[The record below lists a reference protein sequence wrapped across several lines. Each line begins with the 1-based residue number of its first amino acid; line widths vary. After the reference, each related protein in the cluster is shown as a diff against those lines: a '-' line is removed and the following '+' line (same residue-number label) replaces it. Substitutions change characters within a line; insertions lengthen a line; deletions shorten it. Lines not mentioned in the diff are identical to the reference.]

1 MQWTRRLVLG
11 SLASV
16 AASRA
21 LARADTPDAAL
32 EAAIAAPNA
41 PPAIAAAILGAD
53 GLRWSGVR
61 GLRRQGEAAPA
72 TLQDRWHLGS
82 NTKAMTAAVWAR
94 LVEQGRARWDM
105 PLSEVFSDW
114 PLDAGF
120 RTATVDDLFRH
131 RAGLTDAEV
140 IGVSWLMTARADPRP
155 LPDQRAALAKQALT
169 RPPTGTVGAFAYG
182 NLNYI
187 VAGAAM
193 ERLTGRA
200 WEEVMRAELYAPL
213 GLDSAGFG
221 APRSGQGDV
230 WGHRRIGERWMA
242 VDPAD
247 PGGDNPLALG
257 PAGTAHMSL
266 ADYGRWL
273 AALLNDGGGW
283 LTPEKVRRLHDPGSY
298 AGPAYAYG
306 WGVSRPAWAGGQL
319 LAHEGSNTLWHALA
333 LVVPERRL
341 AVAVLA
347 NGFRPSDGP
356 VQTLGRRL
364 VQLAG

>member
-32 EAAIAAPNA
+32 EAAIAAQNA
-41 PPAIAAAILGAD
+41 PPTIAAAILGAD

-61 GLRRQGEAAPA
+61 GLGRQGETTPA
-72 TLQDRWHLGS
+72 VLQDRWHLGS

-105 PLSEVFSDW
+105 PLAEVFSDW

-131 RAGLTDAEV
+131 RAGLTDADV
-140 IGVSWLMTARADPRP
+140 IGVAWLMTARADARP
-155 LPDQRAALAKQALT
+155 LAEQRAALARQALT
-169 RPPTGTVGAFAYG
+169 RPPGGTAGTFAYG

-187 VAGAAM
+187 VAGAAI
-193 ERLTGRA
+193 ERLTWRP
-200 WEEVMRAELYAPL
+200 WEEVTRTEVFTPL

-221 APRSGQGDV
+221 APRRSGV
-230 WGHRRIGERWMA
+230 WGHRRAGQGWTA
-242 VDPAD
+242 VDPDD
-247 PGGDNPLALG
+247 PGSDNPLALG
-257 PAGTAHMSL
+257 PAGSVHMAL

-273 AALLNDGGGW
+273 AALLKGGDGW
-283 LTPEKVRRLHDPGSY
+283 LKPETVQRLRDPGSY
-298 AGPAYAYG
+298 PGQAYAYG
-306 WGVSRPAWAGGQL
+306 WGVSAPAWAGGQL

-333 LVVPERRL
+333 LVAPERRL

-364 VQLAG
+364 IQLAG